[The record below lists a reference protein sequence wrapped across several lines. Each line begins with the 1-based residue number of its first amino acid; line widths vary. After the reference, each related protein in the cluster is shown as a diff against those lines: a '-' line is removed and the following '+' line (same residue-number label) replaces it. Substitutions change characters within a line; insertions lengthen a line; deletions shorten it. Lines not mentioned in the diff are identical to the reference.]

1 MTHKGSAL
9 AWLRLVRVD
18 CKRALGAHN
27 IYSTIARCPWHV
39 RPRNT
44 GGEGVYLPWYSSLA
58 WKKRRSRQPKA
69 LAKRLRKL
77 ERRLERLEML
87 AAQRRARKIALLGRL
102 EGLEEGYRER
112 AHSAFLKT
120 DLGWTKEEIDR
131 ELAPWPMTEKAS

>member
-1 MTHKGSAL
+1 MMTHKGSAL

-69 LAKRLRKL
+69 ALRRLRKL
-77 ERRLERLEML
+77 ERRIAQVEML
-87 AAQRRARKIALLGRL
+87 AASRGARRRARA
-102 EGLEEGYRER
+102 
-112 AHSAFLKT
+112 AW
-120 DLGWTKEEIDR
+120 LGWGQEEIDR

>member
-1 MTHKGSAL
+1 M
-9 AWLRLVRVD
+9 WLRLVRVD

-58 WKKRRSRQPKA
+58 WKKRRSRKPKA
-69 LAKRLRKL
+69 ALRRLRKL
-77 ERRLERLEML
+77 ERRFARVEML
-87 AAQRRARKIALLGRL
+87 AASRDARRRARA
-102 EGLEEGYRER
+102 
-112 AHSAFLKT
+112 AW
-120 DLGWTKEEIDR
+120 LGWTKEEIDR